1 MRRLIIPPPKLHR
14 FNLARLPPPSRPS
27 CPNVSADCNPPTLVR
42 IRNSIVNRSLH
53 FEHRFTKRSI
63 FNACAPNIFKSV
75 AFRLSLIRWI
85 REEERTA
92 GLLFLSCF
100 FFPFLFSH
108 RRVQIKFLPRVEKYP
123 ISNLFRLMNFA
134 ALKRLLVYSFA
145 CSAFCRSWNE
155 GGGERER
162 GRKGKTDWI
171 YQRNKQVSVN
181 DRYVRT
187 WEKSVGRSRT
197 ESRDFSL
204 EYWFWRKRIEIF
216 VRFLPFLLRSNS

>member
-63 FNACAPNIFKSV
+63 FNVSCAPNIFKSA

-155 GGGERER
+155 GGREGGR
-162 GRKGKTDWI
+162 G
-171 YQRNKQVSVN
+171 
-181 DRYVRT
+181 
-187 WEKSVGRSRT
+187 
-197 ESRDFSL
+197 
-204 EYWFWRKRIEIF
+204 KRIEFINEINRYPLTTGMYELGKNLWEDRVQKVEIF
-216 VRFLPFLLRSNS
+216 PSNIDFEGKK

>member
-63 FNACAPNIFKSV
+63 FNVSCAPNIFKSV
-75 AFRLSLIRWI
+75 AFRLSTDSRGGTNCRFIISFLF
-85 REEERTA
+85 
-92 GLLFLSCF
+92 FLSL
-100 FFPFLFSH
+100 LFSH

-155 GGGERER
+155 GGREGGR
-162 GRKGKTDWI
+162 G
-171 YQRNKQVSVN
+171 
-181 DRYVRT
+181 
-187 WEKSVGRSRT
+187 
-197 ESRDFSL
+197 
-204 EYWFWRKRIEIF
+204 KRIEFINEINRYPLTTGMYELGKNLWEDRVQKVEIF
-216 VRFLPFLLRSNS
+216 PSNIDFEGKK

>member
-63 FNACAPNIFKSV
+63 FNVSCAPNIFKSV
-75 AFRLSLIRWI
+75 AFRLSTDSRGGTNCRFIISFLF
-85 REEERTA
+85 
-92 GLLFLSCF
+92 FLSL
-100 FFPFLFSH
+100 LFSH

>member
-75 AFRLSLIRWI
+75 AFRLSTDSRGGTNCRFIISFLF
-85 REEERTA
+85 
-92 GLLFLSCF
+92 FLSL
-100 FFPFLFSH
+100 LFSH

-155 GGGERER
+155 GGREGGR
-162 GRKGKTDWI
+162 G
-171 YQRNKQVSVN
+171 
-181 DRYVRT
+181 
-187 WEKSVGRSRT
+187 
-197 ESRDFSL
+197 
-204 EYWFWRKRIEIF
+204 KRIEFINEINRYPLTTGMYELGKNLWEDRVQKVEIF
-216 VRFLPFLLRSNS
+216 PSNIDFEGKK

>member
-1 MRRLIIPPPKLHR
+1 MFLPIVTRLRLFEFEIQSLTDLCISSIDLRNAPFSTFRVLQIYLNPSLFVYRR
-14 FNLARLPPPSRPS
+14 
-27 CPNVSADCNPPTLVR
+27 
-42 IRNSIVNRSLH
+42 
-53 FEHRFTKRSI
+53 
-63 FNACAPNIFKSV
+63 
-75 AFRLSLIRWI
+75 I

-155 GGGERER
+155 GGREGGR
-162 GRKGKTDWI
+162 G
-171 YQRNKQVSVN
+171 
-181 DRYVRT
+181 
-187 WEKSVGRSRT
+187 
-197 ESRDFSL
+197 
-204 EYWFWRKRIEIF
+204 KRIEFINEINRYPLTTGMYELGKNLWEDRVQKVEIF
-216 VRFLPFLLRSNS
+216 PSNIDFEGKK

>member
-63 FNACAPNIFKSV
+63 FNVSCAPNIFKSA

-85 REEERTA
+85 REERTA

-100 FFPFLFSH
+100 FFPFLFFH

-155 GGGERER
+155 GGREGGR
-162 GRKGKTDWI
+162 G
-171 YQRNKQVSVN
+171 
-181 DRYVRT
+181 
-187 WEKSVGRSRT
+187 
-197 ESRDFSL
+197 
-204 EYWFWRKRIEIF
+204 KRIEFINEINRYPLTTGMYELGKNLWEARVQKVEIF
-216 VRFLPFLLRSNS
+216 PSNIDFEGKE

>member
-1 MRRLIIPPPKLHR
+1 MFLPIVTRL
-14 FNLARLPPPSRPS
+14 LARLFEFEIQSLTDLCISSIDLRNAPFSTRVLQIYLNPSLFVYR
-27 CPNVSADCNPPTLVR
+27 R
-42 IRNSIVNRSLH
+42 
-53 FEHRFTKRSI
+53 
-63 FNACAPNIFKSV
+63 
-75 AFRLSLIRWI
+75 I

>member
-63 FNACAPNIFKSV
+63 FNVSCAPNIFKSA

-85 REEERTA
+85 REERTA

>member
-63 FNACAPNIFKSV
+63 FNVSCAPNIFKSV
-75 AFRLSLIRWI
+75 AFRLSTDSRGGTNCRFIISFLF
-85 REEERTA
+85 
-92 GLLFLSCF
+92 FLSL
-100 FFPFLFSH
+100 LFSH

-155 GGGERER
+155 GGREGGR
-162 GRKGKTDWI
+162 G
-171 YQRNKQVSVN
+171 
-181 DRYVRT
+181 
-187 WEKSVGRSRT
+187 
-197 ESRDFSL
+197 
-204 EYWFWRKRIEIF
+204 KRIEFINEINRYPLTTGMYELGKNLWEDRVQKVEIF
-216 VRFLPFLLRSNS
+216 PSNIDFEGKE

>member
-63 FNACAPNIFKSV
+63 FNVSCAPNIFKSA

-85 REEERTA
+85 REERTA

-155 GGGERER
+155 VGGEER
-162 GRKGKTDWI
+162 GREGKTDWI

>member
-1 MRRLIIPPPKLHR
+1 MFLPIVTRLRLFEFEIQSLTDLCISSIDLRNAPFSTFRVLQIYLNPSLFVYRR
-14 FNLARLPPPSRPS
+14 
-27 CPNVSADCNPPTLVR
+27 
-42 IRNSIVNRSLH
+42 
-53 FEHRFTKRSI
+53 
-63 FNACAPNIFKSV
+63 
-75 AFRLSLIRWI
+75 I